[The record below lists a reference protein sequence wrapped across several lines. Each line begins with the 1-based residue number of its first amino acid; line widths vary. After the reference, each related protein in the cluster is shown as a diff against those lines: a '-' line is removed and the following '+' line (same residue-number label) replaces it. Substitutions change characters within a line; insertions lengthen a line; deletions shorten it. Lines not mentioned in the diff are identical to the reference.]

1 MSFTEVQNIN
11 DITGEIVD
19 ASIKVHRSLGPGL
32 LERVY
37 EECLC
42 FELDKRGMRIERQKQ
57 VSVLYEELLIESAF
71 RLDVLVEDTVIVEL
85 KSAELMLP
93 VYEAQILTYMKLA
106 RKPLGLLIN
115 FNVPLVKDGIKRF
128 KL

>member
-19 ASIKVHRSLGPGL
+19 ASIKIHRALGPGL

-42 FELDKRGMRIERQKQ
+42 FELQKRNLKVERQKQ
-57 VSVLYEELLIESAF
+57 LSVLYEELFIESAF
-71 RLDVLVEDTVIVEL
+71 RLDMLVEDTVIIEL
-85 KSAELMLP
+85 KSAELMIP

-106 RKPLGLLIN
+106 HKPLGLLIN